1 MERLARE
8 KMKQPMKPN
17 KSDKLVKPGRPP
29 ISDDKRR
36 EMREK
41 IAAST
46 QFLFQTEGYRQISMR
61 RIAGEVGC
69 SPMTLY
75 KYYDAKVDILHTLWS
90 DVFEVLFNRLDA
102 LELASESPRGR
113 LSVLTSAY
121 VSYWLENPEH
131 YRLVFMTEGVNQ
143 PDVSSI
149 IANPNIVARYEVFLL
164 AIANASLA
172 EISQDELKPKLDAM
186 MCFLNGIAHS
196 LITISQHDWPPLD
209 YLIDAAM
216 RGILDG

>member
-1 MERLARE
+1 
-8 KMKQPMKPN
+8 MKQPITPN
-17 KSDKLVKPGRPP
+17 TSDKPVKPGRPP

-41 IAAST
+41 IATST
-46 QFLFQTEGYRQISMR
+46 QLLFQTEGYRQISMR

-75 KYYDAKVDILHTLWS
+75 KYYDAKIDILHTLWS

-102 LELASESPRGR
+102 LELASESPRGQ
-113 LSVLTSAY
+113 LVVLTSAY
-121 VSYWLENPEH
+121 VSYWLENSEH

-143 PDVSSI
+143 PDVSSFI
-149 IANPNIVARYEVFLL
+149 TSPNIVARYEIFLL
-164 AIANASLA
+164 AIANASLGDC
-172 EISQDELKPKLDAM
+172 SQDELRQKLDAM

-196 LITISQHDWPPLD
+196 LITISQHNWPPLD
-209 YLIDAAM
+209 YLISTAM

>member
-1 MERLARE
+1 
-8 KMKQPMKPN
+8 MKQPKKPN
-17 KSDKLVKPGRPP
+17 TSDKPVKPGRPA
-29 ISDDKRR
+29 ITDDKRR

-41 IAAST
+41 IATST

-75 KYYDAKVDILHTLWS
+75 KYYDAKIDILHTLWS
-90 DVFEVLFNRLDA
+90 DVFEIIFNRLDS
-102 LELASESPRGR
+102 LELANKSPREQ
-113 LSVLTSAY
+113 LVSLASTY

-143 PDVSSI
+143 PDVSAF
-149 IANPNIVARYEVFLL
+149 IANPKIVARYEVFLL
-164 AIANASLA
+164 AIVNASP
-172 EISQDELKPKLDAM
+172 DELTHDELRQKLDAM
-186 MCFLNGIAHS
+186 MCFVNGIAHN

-209 YLIDAAM
+209 YLIDVAM
-216 RGILDG
+216 RGVVDG

>member
-1 MERLARE
+1 
-8 KMKQPMKPN
+8 MKQPKKPN
-17 KSDKLVKPGRPP
+17 ITDKPVKPGRPP

-46 QFLFQTEGYRQISMR
+46 QFLFQKEGYRQISMR
-61 RIAGEVGC
+61 RIAAEVGC

-75 KYYDAKVDILHTLWS
+75 KYYDAKIDILHTLWS
-90 DVFEVLFNRLDA
+90 DVFEIIFNRLDS
-102 LELASESPRGR
+102 LELANKSPREQLVFLG
-113 LSVLTSAY
+113 SAY

-143 PDVSSI
+143 PDVSAF
-149 IANPNIVARYEVFLL
+149 IANPKIVARYEVFLL
-164 AIANASLA
+164 AIANASPYELTHA
-172 EISQDELKPKLDAM
+172 ELRQKLDAM
-186 MCFLNGIAHS
+186 MCFVNGIAHN

-216 RGILDG
+216 RGVVNG